1 MGKRN
6 RIENELKHKNPLPF
20 VISTDYYG
28 SLPELYPHNPISWAY
43 FLYKYISLHAK
54 PVPQSILPLPQVDF
68 KDGMFVV
75 EDEDDMHRLF
85 NEGFFGKGHLSRSEP
100 TWNSIQQQKLLL
112 LQGEALMSIE
122 EVTRARREER
132 DRFKELRTRFQA
144 LELKERQGIL
154 TADDIN
160 EKEALR
166 LKLDEFR
173 SRDSRIISGPS
184 KETELQGADENA
196 SKALRTSSKEYL
208 QLQATEVFFLRYAL
222 HTVDIDMTLLELFKK
237 CAGVS
242 SVASIEPRNN
252 FVLEYV
258 VYHHYRSLGWCVR
271 SGIKFG
277 SNFLLYKRGLPFS
290 HAEHAIYIMPEEVLW
305 PTISALSRVVS
316 GVKKNLVLVFVETPC
331 QEVLDNLLHTLER
344 MGNDHYK
351 KNLSNIFKQYR
362 VNELIYRRWIPGRN
376 RD

>member
-20 VISTDYYG
+20 VISTDYHG
-28 SLPELYPHNPISWAY
+28 SVPELYPHNPVSWAY
-43 FLYKYISLHAK
+43 FLYKYIRLHAK
-54 PVPQSILPLPQVDF
+54 PVPQSILPLPQVAF
-68 KDGMFVV
+68 KDGMFFV

-100 TWNSIQQQKLLL
+100 TWNSIQQQKLLSS
-112 LQGEALMSIE
+112 QGQAPMSIE
-122 EVTRARREER
+122 EITRARREER
-132 DRFKELRTRFQA
+132 DKFKELRTRFQA
-144 LELKERQGIL
+144 LELKERQGAL
-154 TADDIN
+154 TVDDSS

-166 LKLDEFR
+166 LKLDEFK
-173 SRDSRIISGPS
+173 SRDSRIKSGPS
-184 KETELQGADENA
+184 KETEHQGIDEQT
-196 SKALRTSSKEYL
+196 SKALGASSREYL

-222 HTVDIDMTLLELFKK
+222 HAVDIDMTLLELLKE
-237 CAGVS
+237 CACVG
-242 SVASIEPRNN
+242 SVASIGPRNN

-290 HAEHAIYIMPEEVLW
+290 HAEHAIYIVPEQVSW
-305 PTISALSRVVS
+305 PSISALSRVVS
-316 GVKKNLVLVFVETPC
+316 GVKKNLVLVFVETPR
-331 QEVLDNLLHTLER
+331 QEVFDDLLHTLER
-344 MGNDHYK
+344 EGKDHYK
-351 KNLSNIFKQYR
+351 KNLSNIFQQYR
-362 VNELIYRRWIPGRN
+362 VNELIYRRWIAGRN

>member
-6 RIENELKHKNPLPF
+6 RVENDLKHKNPLPF

-28 SLPELYPHNPISWAY
+28 SLPDLYPHNPISWVY
-43 FLYKYISLHAK
+43 FLYKYISLHVK
-54 PVPQSILPLPQVDF
+54 PVPQSILPLPTVDY

-75 EDEDDMHRLF
+75 EDEDHMHRLF

-100 TWNSIQQQKLLL
+100 TWSSIQQQKLHLM
-112 LQGEALMSIE
+112 QGKFPMSIE
-122 EVTRARREER
+122 EVTRARRQER
-132 DRFKELRTRFQA
+132 DRFKELRTLFQA
-144 LELKERQGIL
+144 LELKERQGLL

-160 EKEALR
+160 YKETLR
-166 LKLDEFR
+166 LKLEELK
-173 SRDSRIISGPS
+173 SRDSRIIIEPP
-184 KETELQGADENA
+184 KEIAHQDIDGVA
-196 SKALRTSSKEYL
+196 SKSLSAPPKEYL

-222 HTVDIDMTLLELFKK
+222 HAVDIYMSLLELFKR

-252 FVLEYV
+252 FILEYV

-277 SNFLLYKRGLPFS
+277 SNFLLYKRGLPFD

-305 PTISALSRVVS
+305 SSISALSRVVS
-316 GVKKNLVLVFVETPC
+316 GVKKNLVLVFVETPSK
-331 QEVLDNLLHTLER
+331 QVLSNLVHTLER
-344 MGNDHYK
+344 EGKDHYK
-351 KNLSNIFKQYR
+351 KNLSAIFKHYHI
-362 VNELIYRRWIPGRN
+362 NEFIYRRWIPGRN